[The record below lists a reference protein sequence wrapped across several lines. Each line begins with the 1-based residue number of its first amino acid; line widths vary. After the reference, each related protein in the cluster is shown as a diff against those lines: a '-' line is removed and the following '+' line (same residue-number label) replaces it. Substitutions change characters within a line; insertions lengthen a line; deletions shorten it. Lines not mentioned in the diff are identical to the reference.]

1 MQILALV
8 GSPNE
13 GGRTLTA
20 VRGMLVGAEEA
31 GASSAVLELAGNPE
45 PAEVQDAM
53 ERADGII
60 FASPTYRAR
69 ASASLKQVLEAT
81 QRGLY
86 GETRAPLQGKATA
99 IVQTGASPHH
109 FLGIDDL
116 RSVLAG
122 FFAAQVLAPGLYLEQ
137 ADYVDRET
145 LGGAAADTAAAHG
158 RALVAL
164 AKAVRSSVS
173 LTALQPQ
180 A

>member
-1 MQILALV
+1 MQILALI
-8 GSPNE
+8 GSPTP
-13 GGRTLTA
+13 GGRTHTA
-20 VRGMLVGAEEA
+20 VRSMLAGAEEA

-45 PAEVQDAM
+45 PAEVQEAM
-53 ERADGII
+53 EAADGVI

-81 QRGLY
+81 QRGFY

-109 FLGIDDL
+109 FLGVDDL
-116 RSVLAG
+116 RSILAG

-137 ADYVDRET
+137 ADYIDRAT
-145 LGGAAADTAAAHG
+145 LGEPAAATAAAHG

-164 AKAVRSSVS
+164 TEAVRSSES
-173 LTALQPQ
+173 LTTLRPQ

>member
-1 MQILALV
+1 MRILALV

-31 GASSAVLELAGNPE
+31 GASSTVLELAGNPE
-45 PAEVQDAM
+45 LADVQDAM
-53 ERADGII
+53 EGADGII

-69 ASASLKQVLEAT
+69 ASASLKQVLEVT

-86 GETRAPLQGKATA
+86 GEDRAPLQGKAA
-99 IVQTGASPHH
+99 AVVQTGASPHH
-109 FLGIDDL
+109 FLGLDDL

-137 ADYVDRET
+137 ADYADRET
-145 LGGAAADTAAAHG
+145 LGDDAAAIAAAHG

-164 AKAVRSSVS
+164 AEAVRSSEY

-180 A
+180 V